1 MGVLQLIKDSIETIR
16 LCHFGDDFVN
26 FEQDT
31 HLPLMTLIVS
41 LSMYLSFG
49 LAFNGFL
56 LSFLF
61 NYSIDI

>member
-26 FEQDT
+26 FEQDK
-31 HLPLMTLIVS
+31 HLLLMTLIVS

-49 LAFNGFL
+49 LAFNGY
-56 LSFLF
+56 LF